1 MKYFKTFF
9 ILLSSGFLFS
19 GCAGSLSVHELM
31 DTHTEVNSVPTINA
45 SLGVVILEEATFN
58 DVPLDVDGVG
68 GLKGYINAPLSGF
81 DVEEM
86 RQAFK
91 ISLNKSNM
99 FSPNAAHRIN
109 VVIRKLDI
117 TADKFGLTFDAEAQ
131 GAYSASSMKNDFFYE
146 TTVESKGKSEL
157 SEHLAAGPRQKLAI
171 SRAITNNFLEFI
183 RRFQTHVKAN
193 TQAVAKSDQD
203 YQEDSAVPQ
212 GEVD

>member
-1 MKYFKTFF
+1 MKDFIKTFF
-9 ILLSSGFLFS
+9 ILLYSVFLFS
-19 GCAGSLSVHELM
+19 GCAGSLSVYELM
-31 DTHTEVNSVPTINA
+31 DTHTEVNSAPTINA
-45 SLGVVILEEATFN
+45 SLGVVMLEEATFN

-68 GLKGYINAPLSGF
+68 GFTNAHLSVF

-91 ISLNKSNM
+91 FSLIRSNI
-99 FSPNAAHRIN
+99 FPPNAAHRIN

-117 TADKFGLTFDAEAQ
+117 TADKFGITFNAEAQ

-146 TTVESKGKSEL
+146 TTVESKGKSEF

-212 GEVD
+212 VEVD